1 MQNIAHNW
9 VYLVSNI
16 LFRPLTIYKI
26 FYLTMLDH
34 YLRKNKALLKTPQTI
49 AWSKSTIEPLKKGV
63 KYVQSLQ

>member
-1 MQNIAHNW
+1 
-9 VYLVSNI
+9 
-16 LFRPLTIYKI
+16 
-26 FYLTMLDH
+26 MLDH